1 VYLRSGHLIDR
12 FVAQGA
18 EAERAAR
25 VAAMQGLNVDLWSEK
40 GLNLCVVGDVSAD
53 ELEDFRKKFE
63 GAAWIAQI
71 EGGIKCRL
79 R

>member
-1 VYLRSGHLIDR
+1 
-12 FVAQGA
+12 
-18 EAERAAR
+18 
-25 VAAMQGLNVDLWSEK
+25 MQGLNVDLWSEK